1 MKLKYK
7 YFYNFEIFFLILF
20 LTILFFP
27 RIDLIEIPGYWQGIR
42 IEDIFLVFFSL
53 MLLLN
58 YEERV
63 INNKIVRNFLPL
75 LFYFLIIFFSSFIG
89 KLSNIQ
95 IEYISLVRLM
105 EYFLI
110 ILLACNLNV
119 SKEDMIKYVKFYLIV
134 LYLKNLHYN

>member
-75 LFYFLIIFFSSFIG
+75 LFYFLIIFFFLFYRQVIQY
-89 KLSNIQ
+89 SN
-95 IEYISLVRLM
+95 
-105 EYFLI
+105 
-110 ILLACNLNV
+110 
-119 SKEDMIKYVKFYLIV
+119 
-134 LYLKNLHYN
+134 